1 MCLALYARVSPAVR
15 ALLRKQLDHH
25 PARLGTW
32 FTPLFHWIVGVVA
45 LATIVALAVAHV
57 RAIHEARAAR
67 QEACVAKLET
77 WSLRNPVLARTLTP
91 RQDACAALALVE
103 GTGVTPR

>member
-1 MCLALYARVSPAVR
+1 MSPAVR
-15 ALLRKQLDHH
+15 ALLRHHLDHY

-32 FTPLFHWIVGVVA
+32 FTPLFHRIVGVVA

-67 QEACVAKLET
+67 QEACVAKLEA
-77 WSLRNPVLARTLTP
+77 WSLRNPALARTLAP

-103 GTGVTPR
+103 GAGVTPR